1 MRKSPGKVSTQKK
14 ILVVVVYCLCYHN
27 YLFCQHGENESS
39 IMRVGGGQRKDFLRR
54 RHLSCDWTKEQVLEM
69 SEHFRQR
76 GSIRKGAEWQWARG
90 CRWLQVGQRPG
101 CGITVSF
108 REPFFSRNVDC

>member
-90 CRWLQVGQRPG
+90 CRWGRGQDVASLCLLG
-101 CGITVSF
+101 SLSSLGTWIADLT
-108 REPFFSRNVDC
+108 